1 MKRPL
6 IIENDRII
14 CLGFKEEE
22 YSKLL

>member
-1 MKRPL
+1 M
-6 IIENDRII
+6 ENDRII